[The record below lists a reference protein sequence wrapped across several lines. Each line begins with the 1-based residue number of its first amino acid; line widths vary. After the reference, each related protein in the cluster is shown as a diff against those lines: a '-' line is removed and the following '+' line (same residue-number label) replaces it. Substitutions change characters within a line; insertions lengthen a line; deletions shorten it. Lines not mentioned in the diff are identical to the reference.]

1 MACSIRLPCHITSRP
16 HRSSTNSRPTTS
28 SHPWPA
34 IKCGLQV
41 SQREFLDFCLLYARF
56 LYYIRLFEI
65 HYNMNLFL
73 LFFLD
78 AAVVSE
84 DGTGGYSPTSTS
96 KQQQSN
102 HNGGGLPAF
111 AQRFGTH
118 TSSASAYTAAGSSRS
133 APSSYHP
140 IATSGVSPYHLTATA
155 VNNGG
160 PADSSSL
167 QWAAATAV
175 AGSHGY
181 SNTDGTINYAPMQ
194 INQSGRSRSN
204 AFSAAASLSARKYNI
219 IFIRY
224 IFINL

>member
-1 MACSIRLPCHITSRP
+1 
-16 HRSSTNSRPTTS
+16 
-28 SHPWPA
+28 
-34 IKCGLQV
+34 
-41 SQREFLDFCLLYARF
+41 
-56 LYYIRLFEI
+56 
-65 HYNMNLFL
+65 
-73 LFFLD
+73 
-78 AAVVSE
+78 VSE

-140 IATSGVSPYHLTATA
+140 IATSGVTPYPLTATA

-160 PADSSSL
+160 PADTSSL
-167 QWAAATAV
+167 QWAAAAAV

-181 SNTDGTINYAPMQ
+181 SNTDGTINYAPMP
-194 INQSGRSRSN
+194 INQSGRNRSN

-219 IFIRY
+219 ILVD
-224 IFINL
+224 IFLDIYK

>member
-1 MACSIRLPCHITSRP
+1 M
-16 HRSSTNSRPTTS
+16 
-28 SHPWPA
+28 
-34 IKCGLQV
+34 
-41 SQREFLDFCLLYARF
+41 
-56 LYYIRLFEI
+56 
-65 HYNMNLFL
+65 
-73 LFFLD
+73 
-78 AAVVSE
+78 SE

-111 AQRFGTH
+111 TQRFGT
-118 TSSASAYTAAGSSRS
+118 SSTSAYTAAGSSRS

-140 IATSGVSPYHLTATA
+140 IATSGVTPYHLTATA

-160 PADSSSL
+160 PADTSSL
-167 QWAAATAV
+167 QWAAAAV

-181 SNTDGTINYAPMQ
+181 SNTDGTINYAPMP

-219 IFIRY
+219 
-224 IFINL
+224 